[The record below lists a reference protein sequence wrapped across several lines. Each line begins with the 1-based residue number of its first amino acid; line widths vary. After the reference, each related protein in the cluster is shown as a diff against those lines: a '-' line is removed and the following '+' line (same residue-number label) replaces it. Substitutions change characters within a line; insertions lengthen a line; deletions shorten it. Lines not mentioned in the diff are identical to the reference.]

1 MINPKQAITKLNEYK
16 IQCISRKSFVRLDYN
31 ENTSGCSK
39 KVIQKIRKLKPE
51 DYATYPEYEGL
62 NKSISK
68 YCKIKPNE
76 VLATNGSDDAIK
88 LIIDCF
94 IDNNDESIIIEPTFG
109 MYKFYLTVAS
119 AKITKLEYNEDLAFP
134 TKNILKNVN
143 KKTKLIVLCNPNNP
157 TGTSIK
163 KQDII
168 KILEKAK
175 NSILLVDEAYYEFSK
190 ETVKDLINKYSNL
203 IITRTFSKAFG
214 LAGLRAGY
222 IISNKN
228 IINILSK
235 AYSPYALNIIA
246 KTAIE
251 ASLKDI
257 EFMKSYR
264 NRVINNKKRIQK
276 EFNKLKIKTYSSKAN
291 FILAR
296 FNFAKEVSDKLKQS
310 NILVRSWKNDVSILK
325 NCLRITT
332 GDDKQTKKLIYAF
345 KKIMKPALI
354 FDMDGV
360 LVDVSNSYRKV
371 IKKTAE
377 YFTKQKISY
386 DEIQSYKNIPG
397 FNNDWNLTEMIIRSR
412 KKRIKKSIIINKFQ
426 EYYLGNNAKY
436 FNGLIKNEKWILNN
450 KLLKKLSKQYKLAI
464 VTGRPKIEAEYA
476 LKINNTKKY
485 FQVIITKED
494 VKQEKPDPEG
504 IIKALKLLKIENAV
518 YFGDTIN
525 DKIAS
530 EKSKVKYIMI
540 NNDCVK
546 NNINI
551 ILERYLK

>member
-16 IQCISRKSFVRLDYN
+16 IQCISRKPFVRLDYN

-175 NSILLVDEAYYEFSK
+175 NSVLLVDEAYYEFSK

-332 GDDKQTKKLIYAF
+332 GDDKQTKKLIYAL